1 MIGLYEPEVS
11 RSNILAQYY
20 GVTMHSDPIE
30 QLGEQWRLEL
40 DDLETSAMVTIARL
54 NRARALTM
62 RHIEQALADAGSSLA
77 DFDVL
82 STLRRQGPP
91 YAMKPSA
98 IARSIMLSASG
109 MTTRI
114 DQLERSGLV
123 ERTPD
128 PTNRRTAPVALTH
141 KGVAE
146 AERLVRHLVTTEER
160 MLSTLTDKEQA
171 TLDRILR
178 KLAAGVDDPA

>member
-1 MIGLYEPEVS
+1 
-11 RSNILAQYY
+11 
-20 GVTMHSDPIE
+20 MHSDPIE

-40 DDLETSAMVTIARL
+40 DGLETSAMVTIARL

-62 RHIEQALADAGSSLA
+62 RHVEQALADAGSSLA

-128 PTNRRTAPVALTH
+128 PTNRRIVPVALTPQ
-141 KGVAE
+141 GVAE

-160 MLSTLTDKEQA
+160 LLSTLTNEEQA
-171 TLDRILR
+171 TLDSILR

>member
-1 MIGLYEPEVS
+1 MSESYDVEASI
-11 RSNILAQYY
+11 SNASAQYY
-20 GVTMHSDPIE
+20 IVAMHSDPIE

-40 DDLETSAMVTIARL
+40 DDLKTGAMVTIARL
-54 NRARALTM
+54 NHTRALTM
-62 RHIEQALADAGSSLA
+62 RQVEHALADAGSSLA

-128 PTNRRTAPVALTH
+128 PTNRRIVPVALTH

-160 MLSTLTDKEQA
+160 LLSTLTNREQT

-178 KLAAGVDDPA
+178 KLAADVNDPA